1 MDNNKCQEYSLL
13 KDYSNTKVVNSF
25 SSKKSTNIVLAG
37 VYDNI
42 YNVTQDDYWSKRSK
56 RLKSCASFLKFRIF
70 NNNAEK
76 LQLKKM
82 STSCKVR
89 LCPVCAWRRSL
100 KIFSHALKIF
110 SYLENNEDYSN
121 KYDYLML
128 TLTVRNCQGSELS
141 STIDWLMKSFDK
153 LMKRRE
159 VKRIVKGWYRG
170 LEITHNHNVYSK
182 SYNTYHPHYH
192 IILCV
197 NRSYLSQHGEKV
209 GYLSEE
215 KWLQL
220 WRECTGDNSIT
231 QVDIREID
239 VNKKRKKRLE
249 KLDTS
254 SMTAEELEREKRKA
268 SIIDSTCEVVKY
280 AVKDSDYIISWNW
293 ELTNEL
299 VSTLDIALRNRR
311 LIAWGGVLKEIHRRL
326 NLDDEINGDLTNI
339 DNEQINVDDVT
350 TVTDVSAF
358 WHVGLGDYVIC
369 KIENKSVEEAIVSDR
384 QEIVVDNIVKL
395 NSKKAFYGYNRSCN
409 YDSIL
414 DAQNDFEF
422 NLNDDEMKEYE
433 SYINAS
439 KRKSTSDDVEKNK
452 DENLQLEIE

>member
-1 MDNNKCQEYSLL
+1 MDNNKCQDYSLL
-13 KDYSNTKVVNSF
+13 KDYSNTKIVNFF
-25 SSKKSTNIVLAG
+25 SSKKSTNMVLAN
-37 VYDNI
+37 VYDSI
-42 YNVTQDDYWSKRSK
+42 YNSTQDDYWLKRSK

-70 NNNAEK
+70 NNDVEK
-76 LQLKKM
+76 PQLKKM
-82 STSCKVR
+82 SVSCKVR

-254 SMTAEELEREKRKA
+254 SMTAEQIEKEKRKA

-280 AVKDSDYIISWNW
+280 AVKDSSYILSWNW
-293 ELTNEL
+293 ELTNEI

-339 DNEQINVDDVT
+339 DNEQINIDDVT

-358 WHVGLGDYVIC
+358 WHVGLSDYVIY
-369 KIENKSVEEAIVSDR
+369 KIENKSVEEALASDR
-384 QEIVVDNIVKL
+384 QEVVIDNIVKL
-395 NSKKAFYGYNRSCN
+395 NSKKVFYEYNRSCN

-414 DAQNDFEF
+414 DVKDFEF
-422 NLNDDEMKEYE
+422 NLSDDEMKEFENYMN
-433 SYINAS
+433 SS
-439 KRKSTSDDVEKNK
+439 KRKSISSDVEKNK
-452 DENLQLEIE
+452 DEDLQLEIE

>member
-1 MDNNKCQEYSLL
+1 MDNNKCQDYSLL
-13 KDYSNTKVVNSF
+13 KDYSNTKIVNSF
-25 SSKKSTNIVLAG
+25 SSKKSTNMVLAN
-37 VYDNI
+37 VYDSI
-42 YNVTQDDYWSKRSK
+42 YNSTQDDYWLKRSK

-70 NNNAEK
+70 NNDVEK
-76 LQLKKM
+76 PQLKKM
-82 STSCKVR
+82 SVSCKVR

-110 SYLENNEDYSN
+110 SYLENNDDYSN

-128 TLTVRNCQGSELS
+128 TLTVRNCSGTELS
-141 STIDWLMKSFDK
+141 NTIDWLMKSFDK

-159 VKRIVKGWYRG
+159 LKRVIKGWYRG
-170 LEITHNHNVYSK
+170 LEITHNHNIYSK

-192 IILCV
+192 VILVV
-197 NRSYLSQHGEKV
+197 NKSYLSHKNSNV
-209 GYLSEE
+209 GYLSKS

-220 WRECTGDNSIT
+220 WQEATKDNSIT

-254 SMTAEELEREKRKA
+254 SMTTEELEREKRKA

-280 AVKDSDYIISWNW
+280 AVKDSSYILSWNW
-293 ELTNEL
+293 ELTNEI

-311 LIAWGGVLKEIHRRL
+311 LIAWGGVLREIHRRL

-339 DNEQINVDDVT
+339 DNEQINFDDVT

-358 WHVGLGDYVIC
+358 WHVGLGDYVIY
-369 KIENKSVEEAIVSDR
+369 KVESKSAEEALASDR

-395 NSKKAFYGYNRSCN
+395 NSKKAFYGYSRSCN

-414 DAQNDFEF
+414 DVKDFEF
-422 NLNDDEMKEYE
+422 NLSDNEMKEYE
-433 SYINAS
+433 NYMNAS
-439 KRKSTSDDVEKNK
+439 KRKSISSDVEKNK
-452 DENLQLEIE
+452 DEDLQLEIE